1 MTLAAF
7 TLTDLLADDA
17 DPDAEHERILDAA
30 LAAFMDFGIRRTS
43 MGEVARR
50 ASISPATL
58 YRRFSGKEHIV
69 WAVGRREVQR
79 LIALVDAQVDPAES
93 AEDQVVAMAVAFLG
107 GLRENALLHRLL
119 TTEPEIVLPLLTT
132 QGAVVLALGR
142 AYVVEFIRRVQRH
155 DDHPT
160 FDPDPVAEMVAR
172 VALSL
177 ALTPQTC
184 LPVDDEAA
192 FRQFAHRH
200 IAGALGLAPASATA

>member
-7 TLTDLLADDA
+7 TLTDLLADDTNQ
-17 DPDAEHERILDAA
+17 DPEQDRILNAA
-30 LAAFMDFGIRRTS
+30 LAAFLDFGIRRTS

-58 YRRFSGKEHIV
+58 YRRFSGKEHVV

-79 LIALVDAQVDPAES
+79 LIALVDAQVDPNDNAE
-93 AEDQVVAMAVAFLG
+93 EQVVAMAVAFLG

-142 AYVVEFIRRVQRH
+142 TYVAEFIRRVQRH
-155 DDHPT
+155 DDQPT
-160 FDPDPVAEMVAR
+160 IDHDPVAEMVAR

-177 ALTPQTC
+177 ALTPQTS
-184 LPVDDEAA
+184 LPVNDEAA

-200 IAGALGLAPASATA
+200 IAGALGLTAASATA